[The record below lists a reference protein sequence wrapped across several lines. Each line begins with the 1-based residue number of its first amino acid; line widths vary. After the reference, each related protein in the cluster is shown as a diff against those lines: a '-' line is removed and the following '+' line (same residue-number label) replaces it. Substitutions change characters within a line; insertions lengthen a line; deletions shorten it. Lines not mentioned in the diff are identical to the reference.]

1 MTSAALVL
9 WVDILGVEAGDR
21 VRFHLTGSDGA
32 VLLDHMTPIAKTQAR
47 HFAFAGARRH
57 ADPWPPG
64 TYRGEIT
71 LVRDSQKQ
79 ALHGSVQ
86 RTITIR

>member
-1 MTSAALVL
+1 LVL

-21 VRFHLTGSDGA
+21 VRFHLTGPEG
-32 VLLDHMTPIAKTQAR
+32 VVVLDHVTAIVKTQAR
-47 HFAFAGARRH
+47 HFAFAGARRN
-57 ADPWPPG
+57 ADTWRPG

-71 LVRDSQKQ
+71 LVRASQGQ
-79 ALHGSVQ
+79 ALQGSAQ